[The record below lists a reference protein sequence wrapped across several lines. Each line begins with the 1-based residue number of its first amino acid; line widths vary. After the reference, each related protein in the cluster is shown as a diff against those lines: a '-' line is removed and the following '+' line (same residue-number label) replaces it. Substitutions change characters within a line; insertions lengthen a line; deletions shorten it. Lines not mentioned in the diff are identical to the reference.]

1 MPPSQQ
7 AARRTPAATIG
18 ELRSTTPPYWTADLR
33 PEPRRTCRALRTCR
47 TLRALRSG
55 GVSAVSVRVRVRVR
69 ALERSGRLGGT
80 LGLLPV
86 TMQRRRERS
95 HDGGAVHLI
104 RGRVSLTVRRAGP
117 CTWSGVG

>member
-7 AARRTPAATIG
+7 AARRTPATTIG
-18 ELRSTTPPYWTADLR
+18 ELRSTTPPYRTADLR
-33 PEPRRTCRALRTCR
+33 PGPRTCR
-47 TLRALRSG
+47 LRALRSG
-55 GVSAVSVRVRVRVR
+55 GVCAVSVRVRVRVR
-69 ALERSGRLGGT
+69 AVERSGRLG
-80 LGLLPV
+80 LLPV
-86 TMQRRRERS
+86 AMQRRRERS